1 MDNKAKDDAMQL
13 AEDAR
18 QAEWESVSF
27 TAELFKGS
35 FRWDLVHPFPAQPPE
50 DKRIGDEYLEK
61 VRAVLEKH
69 VDPYRIDEEGEYP
82 REALDAMAAIGLFG
96 MKIPQ
101 EYGGLGL
108 SVTNYARVL
117 GLVGSYCSNTVTYLS
132 AHQSIGVP
140 QPLREF
146 GTEDQKRKYLPRL
159 ASGELSAFAL
169 TEPDVGS
176 DPARMTTVATPS
188 DDGESYLLNGDKLW
202 CTNVTDPKT
211 TLIAVLARTPDKV
224 LPNGKSVPQISCF
237 VVETA
242 WPGVERVRRSR
253 FMGLHGIANGAV
265 TFKDVKV
272 PAENMIGRP
281 GEGLKIALAT
291 LNVGRLGLPAAGIG
305 AGMAYVDDAKW
316 WITHRQQWGVPVG
329 KHQAIA
335 KMVANYA
342 AHLFGMKSMVYL
354 ACAFADR
361 KHADI
366 RLEAAAAKYFCSET
380 LSRILDDYMQVR
392 GGRGYERA
400 TSLYERGER
409 PTGLEMTLRDMRVG
423 RIFEGSSQV
432 MHLIMAREALDTHF
446 KLVMPILQPKPGQKI
461 GKGEAM
467 SKAAAFYATWLPKL
481 FVPDTGHSF
490 EAKHLNEANGKHLAY
505 AAKTSRLLARR
516 LFATMAKYGPKLE
529 REQLILGNFVDIGV
543 DLFVMA
549 SSLSYAD
556 HLLGENPADTTP
568 QELADLFCREAR
580 RRIEANFRAV
590 KSNHNRSYRKV
601 TDLLMDGKLGWLADG
616 STNPIPPQ
624 YRDWQKNDY
633 EHPARTAGE
642 RRAAEAEAKAAKDD
656 SAAA

>member
-1 MDNKAKDDAMQL
+1 MQL

-18 QAEWESVSF
+18 QADWEAVSF

-35 FRWDLVHPFPAQPPE
+35 FRWDLLHPFPAQPPE
-50 DKRIGDEYLEK
+50 DRAIGDAYLEQ
-61 VRAVLEKH
+61 VRSVLEAH
-69 VDPYRIDEEGEYP
+69 VDPYAIDEQGEYP
-82 REALDAMAAIGLFG
+82 RGALKAMADIGLFG
-96 MKIPQ
+96 MKIPK

-146 GTEDQKRKYLPRL
+146 GTEEQKRRYLPRL
-159 ASGELSAFAL
+159 AAGELSAFAL

-176 DPARMTTVATPS
+176 DPARMATVATPS
-188 DDGESYLLNGDKLW
+188 ADGMHYVLNGDKLW
-202 CTNVTDPKT
+202 CTNVTDPNT

-224 LPNGKSVPQISCF
+224 LPNGKTVPQISCF
-237 VVETA
+237 VVETG

-272 PAENMIGRP
+272 PAQNMIGKP

-305 AGMAYVDDAKW
+305 AGMAYIDDAKW
-316 WITHRQQWGVPVG
+316 WITNRQQWGVPVG
-329 KHQAIA
+329 RHQAIA
-335 KMVANYA
+335 KMVGNYA
-342 AHLFGMKSMVYL
+342 AHLFAMKSMVYV
-354 ACAFADR
+354 ACAMADR
-361 KHADI
+361 KQVDI

-380 LSRILDDYMQVR
+380 LCRMLDDYLQVR

-409 PTGLEMTLRDMRVG
+409 PVGLEMTLRDMRVG

-446 KLVMPILQPKPGQKI
+446 KLVMPILQPKPGQKAT
-461 GKGEAM
+461 KGDAM
-467 SKAAAFYATWLPKL
+467 LKAAGFYSTWLPKL
-481 FVPDTGHSF
+481 FVPESGRGF
-490 EAKHLNEANGKHLAY
+490 EARHLNEANAKHLAY

-529 REQLILGNFVDIGV
+529 QEQLILGNFVDVGV
-543 DLFVMA
+543 DLFAMA
-549 SSLSYAD
+549 TALSYAD
-556 HLLGENPADTTP
+556 HLLGERPDDASP
-568 QELADLFCREAR
+568 QELVDLFCREAR

-590 KSNHNRSYRKV
+590 KANHNRSYRKV
-601 TDLLMDGKLGWLADG
+601 TGLLMEGRLDWLADG
-616 STNPIPPQ
+616 ATNPIPPK
-624 YRDWQKNDY
+624 YRDWEKNDY
-633 EHPARTAGE
+633 EHPARQASQGAVAPRASGPATPAANAGAE
-642 RRAAEAEAKAAKDD
+642 VKPAA
-656 SAAA
+656 

>member
-1 MDNKAKDDAMQL
+1 VDNKAKDAAMQL

-18 QAEWESVSF
+18 QAEWESISF

-69 VDPYRIDEEGEYP
+69 VDPYQIDEEGEYP

-146 GTEDQKRKYLPRL
+146 GTEEQKRKYLPRL
-159 ASGELSAFAL
+159 AAGELSAFAL

-176 DPARMTTVATPS
+176 DPARMTTIATPS
-188 DDGESYLLNGDKLW
+188 DDGSHYVLNGDKLW

-211 TLIAVLARTPDKV
+211 SLIAVLARTPDKV
-224 LPNGKSVPQISCF
+224 LPNGKKLPQISCF
-237 VVETA
+237 IVETD

-265 TFKDVKV
+265 TFKDVSV
-272 PAENMIGRP
+272 PAGNMIGKP

-305 AGMAYVDDAKW
+305 AGMAYIDDAKW
-316 WITHRQQWGVPVG
+316 WITNRQQWGVPVG

-409 PTGLEMTLRDMRVG
+409 PTGIEMTVRDMRVG

-446 KLVMPILQPKPGQKI
+446 KLVMPILKPKPGQKV
-461 GKGEAM
+461 GKGEATM
-467 SKAAAFYATWLPKL
+467 KAAGFYATWLPKL
-481 FVPDTGHSF
+481 FVPDSGH
-490 EAKHLNEANGKHLAY
+490 ELETKNLNEVNRRHLAY
-505 AAKTSRLLARR
+505 ASKTSRLLARR

-529 REQLILGNFVDIGV
+529 NEQLILGAFVDIGV
-543 DLFVMA
+543 DLFAMA
-549 SSLSYAD
+549 AALSYAD
-556 HLLGENPADTTP
+556 HLLGEDPSDTSP
-568 QELADLFCREAR
+568 QELVDLYCREAR

-590 KSNHNRSYRKV
+590 KSHHNRVYRKV

-616 STNPIPPQ
+616 AMNPIPPK
-624 YRDWQKNDY
+624 YRDWQRNDY
-633 EHPARTAGE
+633 EHPARTAGD
-642 RRAAEAEAKAAKDD
+642 RAAAKEAKPPKDE

>member
-1 MDNKAKDDAMQL
+1 MTDQRARDAAMEL
-13 AEDAR
+13 AESAR
-18 QAEWESVSF
+18 QQEWESVSF

-50 DKRIGDEYLEK
+50 DKLIGDAYLEK
-61 VRAVLEKH
+61 VRAVLEEH

-82 REALDAMAAIGLFG
+82 AEALQAMADIGLFG
-96 MKIPQ
+96 MKIPK
-101 EYGGLGL
+101 EYGGLGF

-117 GLVGSYCSNTVTYLS
+117 GLVGSYCSNTATYIS

-140 QPLREF
+140 QPLKEF
-146 GTEDQKRKYLPRL
+146 GTEEQKRRFLPRL
-159 ASGELSAFAL
+159 ARGELSAFAL

-188 DDGESYLLNGDKLW
+188 EDGRYYLLNGDKLW
-202 CTNVTDPKT
+202 CTNVTDPRA

-224 LPNGKSVPQISCF
+224 LPDGRAVPQISCF

-253 FMGLHGIANGAV
+253 FMGLRGIANGAI
-265 TFKDVKV
+265 TFTDVKV
-272 PAENMIGRP
+272 PAGNMIGQP

-305 AGMAYVDDAKW
+305 AGMAYMEDARW
-316 WITHRQQWGVPVG
+316 WITTRQQWGRPVG

-335 KMVANYA
+335 RMVADYA
-342 AHLFGMKSMVYL
+342 AHLFAMKAMVYL

-361 KHADI
+361 KSADI

-380 LSRILDDYMQVR
+380 LSQMLDDYMQVR

-400 TSLYERGER
+400 LSLYERGER
-409 PTGLEMTLRDMRVG
+409 PTGVEMTLRDMRVG

-446 KLVMPILQPKPGQKI
+446 KLVMPILKPKKGARV
-461 GKGEAM
+461 GKGEAVM
-467 SKAAAFYATWLPKL
+467 KAAGFYATWLPKL
-481 FVPDTGHSF
+481 FMPEAGHHL
-490 EAKHLNEANGKHLAY
+490 EAGALSEVNRKHLAH
-505 AAKTSRLLARR
+505 AGRTSRLLARR

-529 REQLILGNFVDIGV
+529 NEQLILGNFVDAGV
-543 DLFVMA
+543 DLFAMA
-549 SSLSYAD
+549 AALSYAD
-556 HLLGENPADTTP
+556 HLVRENPSDQSP
-568 QELADLFCREAR
+568 QELVDLFCRDAR

-590 KSNHNRSYRKV
+590 KSHHNRSYGKV
-601 TDLLMDGKLGWLADG
+601 AGLFMEGRLGWLADG
-616 STNPIPPQ
+616 AMNPIPPK
-624 YRDWQKNDY
+624 YRDWEKNDY
-633 EHPARTAGE
+633 AHPARTAGG
-642 RRAAEAEAKAAKDD
+642 RPPGKPQAPPSTR
-656 SAAA
+656 SAA